1 MRNLLIGILFAMISL
16 NACQQAIIESNNI
29 EVSWLFTLIDANDV
43 RYKWSTKNMTTHG
56 EATVWEDGVE
66 WESGVSW
73 DDGLWKAG
81 HMIHQF
87 NLDPGSISSVDADD
101 NFIYS
106 ADTDGDGLRVYIIN
120 LDGKLTAIGS
130 PTSGKGG
137 GYCYVY
143 SDILYARDGFTGF
156 TTHLVGADGSLTLG
170 DTYNDVG
177 FADAE
182 DFVHTGSYLC
192 VAAHDKF
199 YTFSINETTGG
210 ITEEDS
216 IAIPA
221 SANGI
226 AFDGDY
232 IFVASITNGVYSHS
246 IDGAGQITAI
256 DNTGAPGGVGAHEV
270 TCGAAGLLYVT
281 RSNGTISTA
290 TVAGDGTPAYTHNF
304 VMPSGATIK
313 NITYNNGLLYASA
326 WDGGVHVLEPDASG
340 KLNLIDNHY
349 RASYT
354 YNSVI
359 SGKFLLT
366 SDQVDGINSYRI
378 AGNDGFPEY
387 SFRIKDFNSIEMS
400 RPASESSIQM
410 PASVR
415 FTIVDQHDTFTAS
428 DFIDGTLWIALSVE
442 DKTTGMSSIVDRW
455 RFTIRSAD
463 AQYKTIKC
471 VAESFFAK
479 YLEGEYPN
487 TQLPKAIFPSDDSD
501 ISDNLCVPVPFG
513 TCYIP
518 LRFILVPEDGR
529 YYLLGPT
536 TVGGNGVTYTIT
548 KVRAPRELNNSEW
561 DSGSY
566 AFTQSTKADS
576 GANDWRVFQAIIN
589 DSDLD
594 GTADA
599 SAFWLRGEQFYDI
612 LTQFSRSDTA
622 SLTSPEEVIQFVLE
636 DMGVPTALID
646 VAGTFA
652 TAGAVYSGWGLT
664 FNGAFWYKM
673 DREKALSMLLY
684 MCHSTLI
691 IGETIELHVLSKT
704 SQGTIDSSQVLNT
717 SAGGVGEGTFK
728 YDTIIKKSI
737 NDSGH
742 IAWQEADQPQDAFM
756 KALVPAKSTTNNIA
770 GQTLDVPFVQDD
782 QLVQTVGSLV
792 FQRKFLGKATLSFS
806 AMPENLVY
814 RPDDVLTMSGANYGA
829 STTYDFVVEKVRI
842 NHDLSVEIEGLV
854 YSDDLDDWGDL
865 SPSAITPATDDT
877 AGGWGPLS
885 TTEKGVEIYRAGA
898 GTTNLITY
906 QDDALADDG
915 TVNLPDATSG
925 MVFVTCN
932 DEFLICHIKNDGTV
946 KPVMASELTAL
957 TDSDTNLCIYDDGTQ
972 AVVKNRLGATGKI
985 RVFYFYN

>member
-1 MRNLLIGILFAMISL
+1 MLFAMISL
-16 NACQQAIIESNNI
+16 SACQQAIIESNNI

-43 RYKWSTKNMTTHG
+43 RYKWSTKDMSTHG

-81 HMIHQF
+81 HLIF
-87 NLDPGSISSVDADD
+87 KDADIPD
-101 NFIYS
+101 SDIGFSVFVDSSFIYYGS
-106 ADTDGDGLRVYIIN
+106 DDGLY
-120 LDGKLTAIGS
+120 
-130 PTSGKGG
+130 
-137 GYCYVY
+137 
-143 SDILYARDGFTGF
+143 
-156 TTHLVGADGSLTLG
+156 
-170 DTYNDVG
+170 TYTKN
-177 FADAE
+177 
-182 DFVHTGSYLC
+182 
-192 VAAHDKF
+192 
-199 YTFSINETTGG
+199 
-210 ITEEDS
+210 EDS
-216 IAIPA
+216 ILTEIDNDTTDLLTAAVVSICDGGGFIYTA
-221 SANGI
+221 MQGSGI
-226 AFDGDY
+226 ASYSISAAGAITHVETNDDDGGTAEDVFHDGTWL
-232 IFVASITNGVYSHS
+232 FVAK
-246 IDGAGQITAI
+246 
-256 DNTGAPGGVGAHEV
+256 
-270 TCGAAGLLYVT
+270 GAAGLQSFSVDVAGSFTLEDTQDADKITSGVWADGNGLVFATLTAGEGLY
-281 RSNGTISTA
+281 SY
-290 TVAGDGTPAYTHNF
+290 TVDGAGDLTGVDADYQSGVYMKVWGDGTGKLFVAAKGAGIHIYTYDGSGNLTF
-304 VMPSGATIK
+304 VK
-313 NITYNNGLLYASA
+313 NIATEIDTLDVWCDTDYLYAGLIEVGEVGGIRVYEI
-326 WDGGVHVLEPDASG
+326 DGNDLI
-340 KLNLIDNHY
+340 LIDKHN
-349 RASYT
+349 RGASCRGVFADTNNAY
-354 YNSVI
+354 SAEAAE
-359 SGKFLLT
+359 GLT
-366 SDQVDGINSYRI
+366 VYDIAGEDGI
-378 AGNDGFPEY
+378 PEY
-387 SFRIKDFNSIEMS
+387 SFRIKDFHSIEMS

-415 FTIVDQHDTFTAS
+415 FTIVDQHDSFTAS
-428 DFIDGTLWIALSVE
+428 DFIDGTLWIDLSIE

-487 TQLPKAIFPSDDSD
+487 TQLPKAIFPSDDAD
-501 ISDNLCVPVPFG
+501 PTDNLCVPVPFG

-518 LRFILVPEDGR
+518 LRSVYITDDRF
-529 YYLLGPT
+529 YLLGLT
-536 TVGGNGVTYTIT
+536 EIDGDAVTYTIT
-548 KVRAPRELNNSEW
+548 KVKAPREMGNSEW
-561 DSGSY
+561 NSGSY
-566 AFTQSTKADS
+566 TFTQSTKAD
-576 GANDWRVFQAIIN
+576 GDAVDWRVFQPIIN

-594 GTADA
+594 GTPDA
-599 SAFWLRGEQFYDI
+599 SGLWVQGSKI
-612 LTQFSRSDTA
+612 LDMPTQFSRSDTA
-622 SLTSPEEVIQFVLE
+622 SLTSPEDVIQFVLE

-673 DREKALSMLLY
+673 EREKVLSMLLY

-854 YSDDLDDWGDL
+854 YSDDLDDWADL

-877 AGGWGPLS
+877 AGGWGPLT
-885 TTEKGVEIYRAGA
+885 TTENGVEIYRAGA

-972 AVVKNRLGATGKI
+972 AIIKNRLGATGET